1 MITKLKN
8 AFKFAFSFISD
19 APPRE
24 DELLLSRS
32 KGLQNDRQIH
42 VLVNEQEPRAI
53 EPFVPMLRDGIGPN
67 YPFVSRKQISYGLSS
82 FGYDIRL
89 SGDDFYIFKHLP
101 GKIVDPK
108 EFDKAFLE
116 EQLMEIDN
124 HTGETYFII
133 PANSYALGVSY
144 EKFCI
149 PEDTLAICMT
159 KSTYARAGIFVNTTP
174 LEPGWAGYLTIEI
187 ANCSSSDVK
196 VYANEGIGQLLFF
209 KGDKPSVTYSSRKGK
224 YMNQEN
230 KVVVS
235 KV

>member
-1 MITKLKN
+1 MITKLQN
-8 AFKFAFSFISD
+8 AFRFAFSYIFN
-19 APPRE
+19 PRE
-24 DELLLSRS
+24 KELSSLYG
-32 KGLQNDRQIH
+32 KGLQNDRQIDA
-42 VLVNEQEPRAI
+42 LVNDQEPRVI
-53 EPFVPMLRDGIGPN
+53 EPFIPMLRNKIGPN
-67 YPFVSRKQISYGLSS
+67 YPFISRKQISYGLSS

-133 PANSYALGVSY
+133 PANSYALGVSF
-144 EKFCI
+144 EKFYI

-159 KSTYARAGIFVNTTP
+159 KSTYARAGVFVNTTP
-174 LEPGWAGYLTIEI
+174 LEPGWTGYLTIEI

-230 KVVVS
+230 KVVIS